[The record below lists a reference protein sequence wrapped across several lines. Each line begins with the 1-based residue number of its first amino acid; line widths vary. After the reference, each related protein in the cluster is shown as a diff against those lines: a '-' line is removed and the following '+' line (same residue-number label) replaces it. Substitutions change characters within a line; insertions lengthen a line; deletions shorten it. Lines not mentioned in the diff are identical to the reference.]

1 MKAPFSYFG
10 GKSRAVDL
18 VWHAFGAE
26 CLNYVEPFFGSG
38 SMQKS
43 RAGGYGARA
52 LQSVT
57 DGALAMV
64 RGGWMNRALS

>member
-1 MKAPFSYFG
+1 MKAQFPYFG

-38 SMQKS
+38 AML
-43 RAGGYGARA
+43 AGYSFAA
-52 LQSVT
+52 T
-57 DGALAMV
+57 EFIALA
-64 RGGWMNRALS
+64 RL